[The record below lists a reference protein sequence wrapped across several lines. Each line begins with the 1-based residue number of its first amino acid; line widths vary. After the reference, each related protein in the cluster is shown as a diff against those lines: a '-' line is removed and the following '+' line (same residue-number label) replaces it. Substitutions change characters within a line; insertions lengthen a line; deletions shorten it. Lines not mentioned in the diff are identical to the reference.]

1 MSHRTISHRNTALY
15 PSLSKIEWG
24 RIGESQTGDGQVMKR
39 QAFTLIELLVVV
51 AVIGLLV
58 GILMPALGSA
68 RAQARRAACATNLRQ
83 IGTGLQIYLSGNHD
97 RFPYASFMPSVGPFP
112 LDREKP
118 IRIADVLKFNVPP
131 DTFQCPGDTSGDGRP
146 EPNEGLTYFQS
157 EGSSYEYRTMRPN
170 IGGRTAKEIATML
183 SERVDT
189 TVADNS
195 FYLMRDY
202 DNFHGKGGKPGARR
216 YLYSDGHVTDFEN

>member
-1 MSHRTISHRNTALY
+1 MRR
-15 PSLSKIEWG
+15 
-24 RIGESQTGDGQVMKR
+24 
-39 QAFTLIELLVVV
+39 AFTLIELMVVV

-58 GILMPALGSA
+58 GILMPALGNA
-68 RAQARRAACATNLRQ
+68 RTQARRAACSSNLRQ
-83 IGTGLQIYLSGNHD
+83 IGMGLQIYLSGNHD

-118 IRIADVLKFNVPP
+118 IRIADVLKYNVEIPE
-131 DTFQCPGDTSGDGRP
+131 TFHCPGDNSGDDRP
-146 EPNEGLTYFQS
+146 DPNVGLTYFQS
-157 EGSSYEYRTMRPN
+157 EGSSYEYRTVRPN
-170 IGGRTAKEIATML
+170 IGGRTAKEIASML
-183 SERVDT
+183 TDRLDSA
-189 TVADNS
+189 VADNS